1 MIKFR
6 KSALKS
12 IRIALILSLTL
23 VPTGMAYA
31 YDTPVSHVD
40 ASNSINWPYTTGANK
55 IAASSSIG
63 FMGATWLGTINRW
76 HFDFRFA
83 GTGASRATT
92 SPPIPINNRIQIAR
106 MEIKNTQN
114 PSNMALNSYTDPAF
128 IGSAP
133 ESSGSNLP
141 GYYNAA
147 YAVLN
152 FSTFLLTPM
161 SGFLYNTGSLIAS
174 LRNVSDSNTTSASAL
189 TRQWNWSTDIADT
202 GQFFWFS
209 ADVPANTTS
218 QLSAEYMLL
227 GTGYEVLSA
236 GKRYYNLTAGTARS
250 SNSLAKSAAIQDK
263 DWNPGMMTPEEKA
276 ECGII
281 EIPRDEIDQQAS
293 KLNIAPSVVTSLKAS
308 EDQVFYYATKFPVT
322 ESIRPTN
329 EELTP
334 KEKSI
339 QDIND
344 QLDRS
349 ETIIDAFQRY
359 DTKNTEQELIIKDH
373 ESQELILQGLL
384 QRANQTDENDLRSLS
399 EIQLSL
405 SDLK

>member
-1 MIKFR
+1 MINFR
-6 KSALKS
+6 KSSLKS
-12 IRIALILSLTL
+12 IRIALILSLAL
-23 VPTGMAYA
+23 VPSGMAYA

-40 ASNSINWPYTTGANK
+40 ASNSINWPYTAGANK

-63 FMGATWLGTINRW
+63 FMGATWLSTINRW

-92 SPPIPINNRIQIAR
+92 NPPLPINNRIQIAR
-106 MEIKNTQN
+106 MEIKNTLN

-147 YAVLN
+147 YAVIN

-161 SGFLYNTGSLIAS
+161 SAFLYNTGSLIAS
-174 LRNVSDSNTTSASAL
+174 LRNVSDSNSTSASAL

-209 ADVPANTTS
+209 VDAPANTTS

-227 GTGYEVLSA
+227 GTGYELLSA
-236 GKRYYNLTAGTARS
+236 GKRYYNLTAGAARS
-250 SNSLAKSAAIQDK
+250 ISSDKSTVTQDK
-263 DWNPGMMTPEEKA
+263 DWNPGMMSPEEKA

-293 KLNIAPSVVTSLKAS
+293 RLNIAPSLVTSLKAS
-308 EDQVFYYATKFPVT
+308 DDQVFYYATKFPVT
-322 ESIRPTN
+322 ESASPTN
-329 EELTP
+329 IELSP

-339 QDIND
+339 QGINE
-344 QLDRS
+344 QLNRS
-349 ETIIDAFQRY
+349 ETIIDAFQRF
-359 DTKNTEQELIIKDH
+359 DTKNAEQEQIIKKH
-373 ESQELILQGLL
+373 ESQEIILQKLL
-384 QRANQTDENDLRSLS
+384 QRANQTDKNDLRGFS